1 MLQWDLWRGLLW
13 YQHWKLQ
20 VGRRCFQFA
29 PNLRN
34 LSECRLQVV
43 CTFPKS
49 HHYSWSMFKADRE
62 THLQSL
68 KAAFPEWWITL
79 CCYQRAGGRDTHT
92 PPQMQS
98 NKTNTRM
105 HIHIPAQIFLY
116 LFLEI
121 VRKRNMPSPEL
132 HKLMSFSAT
141 SQIFHRKAATNTWA
155 NKRSVSAF
163 ADPAD
168 IVYIHIN

>member
-1 MLQWDLWRGLLW
+1 MLQTCAIYQSADCKWFAPFLRVTIILGQCLKQTGKCICSHLKQLSLGGGLL
-13 YQHWKLQ
+13 YVATKGL
-20 VGRRCFQFA
+20 
-29 PNLRN
+29 
-34 LSECRLQVV
+34 E
-43 CTFPKS
+43 
-49 HHYSWSMFKADRE
+49 E
-62 THLQSL
+62 
-68 KAAFPEWWITL
+68 E
-79 CCYQRAGGRDTHT
+79 THT
-92 PPQMQS
+92 PPTPPLQMQS
-98 NKTNTRM
+98 NKMNT
-105 HIHIPAQIFLY
+105 HTHVHIPPQIFLY